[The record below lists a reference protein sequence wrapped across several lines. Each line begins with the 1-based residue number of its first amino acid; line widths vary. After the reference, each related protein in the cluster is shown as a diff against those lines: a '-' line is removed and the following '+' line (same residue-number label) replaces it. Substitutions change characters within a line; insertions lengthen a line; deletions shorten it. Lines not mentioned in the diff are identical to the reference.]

1 MGRNAGFLLSLI
13 LPICCFDVTYA
24 RALDEAELATLRAG
38 KQGPAQQDAARVLAR
53 KLGAEKNLDA
63 VPVLLQLRDE
73 IAMNWYVND
82 YLHGVPPK
90 VAQSTLDAMA
100 LAAVKDPS
108 FNADDSSSS
117 TRSQFLRM
125 LGPYQSREL
134 FQLFYDGAKRALI
147 DLRAGRTPKGY
158 FWVDASLLAPDLP
171 DIEEADATL
180 LPLIDRAWSAG
191 SLAGLI
197 QKRHYLKGFDRLR
210 DMYLRMA
217 VTSAYYDNRIME
229 AVASFQ
235 IKPGND
241 ALVKR
246 ARWLASQPQSREIDD
261 EISAL
266 LAALGPAREPPELRG
281 DYEPLVRELLAK
293 DLSPQL
299 RESLQKASVQQIEL
313 ARRYREFSPENLSYW
328 IAAGNADMVRQ
339 NLAHRVDVNARV
351 PNVRSILAQAIETSR
366 LDLVQPLVQAGADL
380 NEHSGS
386 RPNIQYDPMIF
397 LAACPG
403 PKPLPGRV
411 DDSGAIVSLLLVHG
425 ALVTEH
431 SSTGLTPLQAA
442 CRCGNRAT
450 VKALLSGGADADA
463 TKVPML
469 LSDGRPSTG
478 DVWAGATAL
487 HFAVETHDL
496 ETVATL
502 LDHKANVNAQMT
514 DGKTALLMAVSNGD
528 RPIVELLLERRADVN
543 LGSVDGIG
551 ALQMARI
558 RHAEDLENILKA
570 RGAIPSPAPVA
581 VAFTREPGLEH
592 ASPVSLA
599 RIDRF
604 FLQVFFA
611 ARRQAPFLGSRF
623 IFDEDRE
630 VRSDA
635 AQECRE
641 RRDFRLMFTLDHMPA
656 VNGTVAWEEYARYSI
671 MLCEHGPFAPNQFH
685 TTLDQAL
692 ASTRSG
698 MPAVS
703 ELGDFAGFPVQIG
716 NRSGRATVLF
726 AVGHGVILEP
736 LAIVPSSDA
745 RRTLLVAVDDAHIG
759 QTGHEVKRTL
769 ADLAAL
775 LDAVDKESA
784 VQQGH

>member
-1 MGRNAGFLLSLI
+1 MGRYAGFLLSLI
-13 LPICCFDVTYA
+13 LPICFDVAHA
-24 RALDEAELATLRAG
+24 RALDEAELATLRAA

-90 VAQSTLDAMA
+90 VEQSTLDAMA
-100 LAAVKDPS
+100 LAVVKDPS

-117 TRSQFLRM
+117 TRTEFLRL
-125 LGPYQSREL
+125 LGRYQSPEL
-134 FQLFYDGAKRALI
+134 FKLFYDGAKRALI
-147 DLRAGRTPKGY
+147 DLRAGRIPKGY
-158 FWVDASLLAPDLP
+158 FWVDTGMLVPELP
-171 DIEEADATL
+171 DIEEADAAL
-180 LPLIDRAWSAG
+180 LPLIDRACWAG

-210 DMYLRMA
+210 DLYLRMA
-217 VTSAYYDNRIME
+217 VTTAYCDNRIME

-246 ARWLASQPQSREIDD
+246 ARWLASQPQSRDIDD

-266 LAALGPAREPPELRG
+266 VAALGPAREPPELRG

-299 RESLQKASVQQIEL
+299 KESLQKASVQQIEL
-313 ARRYREFSPENLSYW
+313 ARRYREFSPENLSFW
-328 IAAGNADMVRQ
+328 IAAGNADMVHQ

-351 PNVRSILAQAIETSR
+351 PNVRSILAQAIATYR

-380 NEHSGS
+380 KEHKGS

-431 SSTGLTPLQAA
+431 SIAGLTPLQAA
-442 CRCGNRAT
+442 IRCGNRAT
-450 VKALLSGGADADA
+450 VEALLSGGADVDA
-463 TKVPML
+463 RKAPML
-469 LSDGRPSTG
+469 LWDGRPTTG

-487 HFAVETHDL
+487 HFAVEAGDL
-496 ETVATL
+496 EIVTTL
-502 LDHKANVNAQMT
+502 LDHKADVNAQMT
-514 DGKTALLMAVSNGD
+514 NGQTGLLMAVSKGD
-528 RPIVELLLERRADVN
+528 RPIVNLLLDRRADVN
-543 LGSVDGIG
+543 LGQVDGIG
-551 ALQMARI
+551 ALQMAHI
-558 RHAEDLENILKA
+558 RRAEDLENILKA
-570 RGAIPSPAPVA
+570 RGAHPSPTPVT
-581 VAFTREPGLEH
+581 VAFTREPALEH
-592 ASPVSLA
+592 AAAVSLA

-611 ARRQAPFLGSRF
+611 ARHQAPFVGSRF
-623 IFDEDRE
+623 IFEEDQQ
-630 VRSDA
+630 VKSDA
-635 AQECRE
+635 APECRE
-641 RRDFRLMFTLDHMPA
+641 RRDFRLMIALDHMPA
-656 VNGTVAWEEYARYSI
+656 INSTVAWEEYARYAI
-671 MLCEHGPFAPNQFH
+671 MLCEHGPFAPDQFR
-685 TTLDQAL
+685 TTVDQSL
-692 ASTRSG
+692 TSTRTG
-698 MPAVS
+698 MPSAS
-703 ELGDFAGFPVQIG
+703 ELGDLAGFPVQIG
-716 NRSGRATVLF
+716 NRTGRATVLF
-726 AVGHGVILEP
+726 AVGHGVILAP
-736 LAIVPSSDA
+736 LAIVPSSDSHQ
-745 RRTLLVAVDDAHIG
+745 TLVVAVDDQHIG
-759 QTGHEVKRTL
+759 ETGHEVKRTL

-775 LDAVDKESA
+775 LDAVDKES
-784 VQQGH
+784 VVRQGH